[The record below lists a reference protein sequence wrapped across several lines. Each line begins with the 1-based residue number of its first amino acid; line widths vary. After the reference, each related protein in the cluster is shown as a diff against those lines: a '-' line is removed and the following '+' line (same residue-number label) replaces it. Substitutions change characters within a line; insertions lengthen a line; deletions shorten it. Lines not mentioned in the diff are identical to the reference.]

1 MCQIIMKKVKI
12 LKQNKKRTTSWNSN
26 LTLPCE
32 IYRELIRR
40 RKVVS
45 RTRQGF
51 GELKIRSILGHFGD
65 I

>member
-1 MCQIIMKKVKI
+1 MSNNYEKSQNIEA
-12 LKQNKKRTTSWNSN
+12 KQKRTTSWNSN